1 MTQWPKQITVEL
13 LSDTTFGRGDG
24 VAGLVDQEVEHDL
37 ATGLPFIRGRTL
49 KGLLV
54 EACADILFSL
64 KTDPRAPGYAAF
76 EAAAKRL
83 FGQGGSLIEDAGKLR
98 VGNAEFPD
106 EVKKHVLQVGY
117 SPATILDALTTIRYQ
132 TAIDETTGAPAEGSL
147 RASRAVIRGRV
158 FTADIDIDLPENDD
172 YAYALLVACVRQVRR
187 GGSGRGRGRGR
198 LAMSLPNVDER
209 IRLDNFRDLA
219 ERGLS

>member
-1 MTQWPKQITVEL
+1 
-13 LSDTTFGRGDG
+13 
-24 VAGLVDQEVEHDL
+24 
-37 ATGLPFIRGRTL
+37 
-49 KGLLV
+49 
-54 EACADILFSL
+54 
-64 KTDPRAPGYAAF
+64 
-76 EAAAKRL
+76 
-83 FGQGGSLIEDAGKLR
+83 
-98 VGNAEFPD
+98 
-106 EVKKHVLQVGY
+106 
-117 SPATILDALTTIRYQ
+117 
-132 TAIDETTGAPAEGSL
+132 
-147 RASRAVIRGRV
+147 V